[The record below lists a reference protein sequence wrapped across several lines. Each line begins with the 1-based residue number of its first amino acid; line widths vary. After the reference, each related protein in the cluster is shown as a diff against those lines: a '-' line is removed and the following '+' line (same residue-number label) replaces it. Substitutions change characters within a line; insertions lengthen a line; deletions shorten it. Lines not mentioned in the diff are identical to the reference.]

1 MPARIPAARIRQI
14 RRALEIRR
22 NTQGA
27 PDGMAARIA
36 LETGLSEAE
45 AREIIERKDKV
56 FALRFGRKER
66 AALIESEGLQRGN
79 RYEERRL
86 GPVNKAFD
94 EVIPEHIRALG
105 ISRKNAYFFWPGNQ
119 WAISGYES
127 HPKGDLKATRARINT
142 KKAIVADMHDVE
154 LALRLQK
161 CGAGIEKVAVD
172 YWRKAIR
179 LDEFLEKYCPLG
191 DGSWQLKDKSE
202 TAKGRPLAFLM
213 PEILTSGE
221 PGKTRASKTTYRLA
235 RDD

>member
-1 MPARIPAARIRQI
+1 MPARIPATRIRQI
-14 RRALEIRR
+14 RRAVEIRE

-27 PDGMAARIA
+27 PEEMAGRIA
-36 LETGLSEAE
+36 GKTGLSEAE

-56 FALRFGRKER
+56 FALRFGFKER
-66 AALIESEGLQRGN
+66 AGQIEEEGFKRGN

-94 EVIPEHIRALG
+94 EVIPDHIRALG
-105 ISRKNAYFFWPGNQ
+105 ISRKNAYFFWPGNL
-119 WAISGYES
+119 WAINRYES
-127 HPKGDLKATRARINT
+127 HPKGDLRATRARINT

-161 CGAGIEKVAVD
+161 CGAEIEKVAVD

-179 LDEFLEKYCPLG
+179 LDEFLKKYYPKEG
-191 DGSWQLKDKSE
+191 AWWLKDK
-202 TAKGRPLAFLM
+202 ADMKKGLPLIFLM
-213 PEILTSGE
+213 PEILTSEE